1 MPDKP
6 PRLISRCDFSVQHW
20 VVPND
25 CLAFINW
32 PPFHDF
38 PVSVMWGVSPLITAC
53 SASSSCLPWLWLSFP
68 WGSSAQLLVVV
79 FLATPLDSGW
89 SRSLCHWAARKQLL
103 QSICCMPHRPPSHSL
118 RLQNSSLG
126 WSHVS
131 SFVNQ
136 NGSNFSSEPST
147 NRFSKSHRILQVTF
161 LFSVMPNSFSK
172 LFYILT
178 LISPLRVMIYV
189 LEECCIFLWFSP
201 SLWRRTIRS
210 TSSGMWGLLIT
221 AFTIFTLLNWGR
233 SVCSLM
239 WSIYF
244 LNHSLLDVYSLLICR
259 QHWLLYL
266 FSVSSIIWWMTEGV
280 MSNTFIYDL
289 SFLVSFISHGML
301 CSYVAAITAFSCL
314 WVFSVVPFAKANYRF
329 HCFLLECPTQHGL
342 PCFHFISTWLVCR
355 WPTFFHIVFFHVCLL

>member
-1 MPDKP
+1 MKAAGQQGPQEQGKWPSLRMPDKP

-38 PVSVMWGVSPLITAC
+38 PVSVMWGVSLFITMLVNLLITAC
-53 SASSSCLPWLWLSFP
+53 SASSGCLSWLWLSFP

-89 SRSLCHWAARKQLL
+89 SRSLCHWATRKQLL

-147 NRFSKSHRILQVTF
+147 NRFSKSHGILQVTF
-161 LFSVMPNSFSK
+161 LFSVMPNSSSK

-201 SLWRRTIRS
+201 LEEDYSFYFIRNVWFANNCFYDFYFIELRKKCLFS
-210 TSSGMWGLLIT
+210 YVINLFLNHRQ
-221 AFTIFTLLNWGR
+221 FTGCIFTLDMQAALTALFIFCVLHYLMNNWRGH
-233 SVCSLM
+233 VK
-239 WSIYF
+239 
-244 LNHSLLDVYSLLICR
+244 H
-259 QHWLLYL
+259 LYL
-266 FSVSSIIWWMTEGV
+266 WFVFFSIFHFPWNAV
-280 MSNTFIYDL
+280 F
-289 SFLVSFISHGML
+289 L
-301 CSYVAAITAFSCL
+301 CSS
-314 WVFSVVPFAKANYRF
+314 N
-329 HCFLLECPTQHGL
+329 HC
-342 PCFHFISTWLVCR
+342 I
-355 WPTFFHIVFFHVCLL
+355 